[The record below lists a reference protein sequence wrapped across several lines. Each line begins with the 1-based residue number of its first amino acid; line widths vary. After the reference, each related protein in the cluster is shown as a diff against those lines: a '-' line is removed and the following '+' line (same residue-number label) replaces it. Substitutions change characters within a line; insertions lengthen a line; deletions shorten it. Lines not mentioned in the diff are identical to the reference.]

1 MKTNVLGIKS
11 KYFLVIPFVLL
22 LFAHYGSGQV
32 TSDTGEADADK
43 ELVACEYGSEKI
55 KILGNA
61 DCSNMFCLTS
71 WGAAE
76 CSNMFCLMSWGA
88 AECTYEGGEKKKHH
102 LLCSA
107 DQNPDG
113 SWTCPGAY
121 ACAVDE
127 DHEYHEA
134 IVTGNNV
141 TFNSA
146 CEGAGILNM
155 ASGELYPFD
164 EVKMTPLTPL
174 EVTPEDTPRT
184 PDPATNSPPTGN

>member
-11 KYFLVIPFVLL
+11 KYFLVLPFVLL
-22 LFAHYGSGQV
+22 LFAHYGNGQV
-32 TSDTGEADADK
+32 IPSADEAGTDK
-43 ELVACEYGSEKI
+43 ELMACQYGSEEI
-55 KILGNA
+55 EIFGNA
-61 DCSNMFCLTS
+61 DCSNMFCYV
-71 WGAAE
+71 G
-76 CSNMFCLMSWGA
+76 GG
-88 AECTYEGGEKKKHH
+88 AECTYEDGEKKKHS

-134 IVTGNNV
+134 FVTGENV
-141 TFNSA
+141 IFNSA

-155 ASGELYPFD
+155 ISGVLQPFFI
-164 EVKMTPLTPL
+164 EGKPLITP
-174 EVTPEDTPRT
+174 PEDTPRT
-184 PDPATNSPPTGN
+184 PDPVTNSSPAD

>member
-11 KYFLVIPFVLL
+11 KYFLVLPFVLL
-22 LFAHYGSGQV
+22 LFAHYGNGQV
-32 TSDTGEADADK
+32 ISDTGETDTDK
-43 ELVACEYGSEKI
+43 KPVACQYGSEEI
-55 KILGNA
+55 EIFGNA
-61 DCSNMFCLTS
+61 DCSQMFC
-71 WGAAE
+71 AAWSE
-76 CSNMFCLMSWGA
+76 V
-88 AECTYEGGEKKKHH
+88 ECTYEDGEKKKHS

-134 IVTGNNV
+134 FATGKSIVFDLG
-141 TFNSA
+141 

-155 ASGELYPFD
+155 ASGVLQTFSFPQ
-164 EVKMTPLTPL
+164 
-174 EVTPEDTPRT
+174 DTPST
-184 PDPATNSPPTGN
+184 FILNPVIPSDLPPDPVTNLLPVRRPPPSVNGSQPAN